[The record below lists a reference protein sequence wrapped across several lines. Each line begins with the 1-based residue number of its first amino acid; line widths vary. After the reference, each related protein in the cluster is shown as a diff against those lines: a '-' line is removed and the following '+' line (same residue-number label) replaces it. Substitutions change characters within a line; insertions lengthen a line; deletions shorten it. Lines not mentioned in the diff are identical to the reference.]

1 MDPRNIFIP
10 PEMAWSMDGRGVDPA
25 GMIGREV
32 EEEEEEEVH
41 SSVRGIIYM
50 QRSLL
55 YLSRL
60 AGAAFCS
67 TFNLSLNYSITTL
80 QNYSN
85 ETLFLFC
92 HLYHN
97 IWWFLRA

>member
-1 MDPRNIFIP
+1 MVH
-10 PEMAWSMDGRGVDPA
+10 GRGVDPA
-25 GMIGREV
+25 GMIGRETGGG
-32 EEEEEEEVH
+32 EEEVH

-67 TFNLSLNYSITTL
+67 TFNLSLNYYITTL

>member
-1 MDPRNIFIP
+1 MDPRNICIP

-32 EEEEEEEVH
+32 EEEEVH

-67 TFNLSLNYSITTL
+67 TFNLQCISKLLHYDFTKL
-80 QNYSN
+80 
-85 ETLFLFC
+85 L
-92 HLYHN
+92 
-97 IWWFLRA
+97 